1 MKNEEIIELIKATIT
16 TGTGG
21 QVSPQELS
29 AFIDTMVDEN
39 DFLSEISVET
49 DISGT
54 LNMDALDADTRGLTG
69 VTEDTDIT
77 DLNVVS
83 IPRRTLTPVEVARP
97 FDISMKFLRKNI
109 EKGGAEQTITSK
121 FMGLFSRDVVDL
133 AWNGDKAEVGDP
145 FLKLVDGYIVRAK
158 ADDNT
163 NKLDGGFVENDKI
176 TDVLDAIWDTLPDK
190 YKADPQSLKFYLSF
204 ANYTKYRRELTGK
217 ATGLGDM
224 LSTQPLVSNGVN
236 CRPLFA
242 VPSTEIV
249 LCNPKNL
256 HVGFG
261 LNMYI
266 GRQVQERKK
275 GGIIEYTPK
284 AEIDANYGY
293 SKSLVIATRN

>member
-1 MKNEEIIELIKATIT
+1 MTNEEIIQVIKATIT

-21 QVSPQELS
+21 QISPQELS
-29 AFIDTMVDEN
+29 AFIDTMVDSD
-39 DFLSEISVET
+39 DFLSEITVET
-49 DISGT
+49 DIVTT
-54 LNMDALDADTRGLTG
+54 LNMDALDADVRGLRG
-69 VTEDTDIT
+69 VTEDTDIDAT
-77 DLNVVS
+77 NVVA
-83 IPRRTLTPVEVARP
+83 IPRRSLTPVEVARP

-109 EKGGAEQTITSK
+109 EKGGAESTITNK
-121 FMGLFSRDVVDL
+121 FMGLFKRDVIDI
-133 AWNGDKAEVGDP
+133 AWNGDKASADD

-158 ADDNT
+158 ADANT
-163 NKLDGGFVENDKI
+163 NKLAGGFTEDDKI
-176 TDVLDAIWDTLPDK
+176 RDVLDAVWDTLPDK
-190 YKADPQSLKFYLSF
+190 FKADVANLKFYMSHS
-204 ANYTKYRRELTGK
+204 NYTKYRRELTGK

-275 GGIIEYTPK
+275 GGVIEYTPK
-284 AEIDANYGY
+284 AELDSNYGY
-293 SKSLVIATRN
+293 SKSLVIASKV